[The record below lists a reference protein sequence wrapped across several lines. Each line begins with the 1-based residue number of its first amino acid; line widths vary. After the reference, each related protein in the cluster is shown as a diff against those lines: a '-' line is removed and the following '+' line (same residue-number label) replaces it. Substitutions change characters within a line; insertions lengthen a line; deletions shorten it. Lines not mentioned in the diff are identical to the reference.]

1 MRIGYSN
8 IKRTSSFLRT
18 SFYPFN
24 RPCRCNS
31 ILINSMKTPT
41 TGAGLKINISRL
53 SLRDFKPWFLEEV
66 SLGLLL
72 QSLTLDFFHLRH
84 KSLLAH
90 LTLPDQDSP
99 SRQYPPMD
107 LADIAYP
114 DQLTIQTKLPC
125 TGNEVGVRW
134 PNQSQ
139 VLCRMNKKREPLRV
153 LLATNSN
160 K

>member
-1 MRIGYSN
+1 MRIDYSH

-53 SLRDFKPWFLEEV
+53 SLRDSKPWFPEV
-66 SLGLLL
+66 ASPGLLL
-72 QSLTLDFFHLRH
+72 QSLTLDFFHPRH
-84 KSLLAH
+84 KFLKAH
-90 LTLPDQDSP
+90 LTRPDQDSP
-99 SRQYPPMD
+99 SRQYPQMD
-107 LADIAYP
+107 LADTVYL
-114 DQLTIQTKLPC
+114 DQLITQTKHPC
-125 TGNEVGVRW
+125 TGKEVGVRW
-134 PNQSQ
+134 PNQWQ
-139 VLCRMNKKREPLRV
+139 VPCRMNKKREPLRV
-153 LLATNSN
+153 LLATSSN